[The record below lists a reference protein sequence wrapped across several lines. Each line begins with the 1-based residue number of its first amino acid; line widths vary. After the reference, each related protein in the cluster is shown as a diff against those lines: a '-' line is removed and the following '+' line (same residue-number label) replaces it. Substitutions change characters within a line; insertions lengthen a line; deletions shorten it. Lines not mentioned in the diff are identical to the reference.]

1 MVHGVFA
8 LVLQVLIPLKE
19 LRLAKSRL
27 AGELCSDQ
35 REALVAAI
43 ALDQIDT
50 LLSHSHVASLKLI
63 VGSGWER
70 PLSTY
75 VEAGT
80 STRCELISEHSLSVT
95 GLNPLLSRAIDVI
108 APKRCLVLHGDLPLL
123 SADDLDRL
131 CIALDQHDVVLCP
144 DKVHGGTNGLAFRS
158 PARPEF
164 AFGANSFKQHR
175 LQVASELHSYTILES
190 PGFSLD
196 IDTPADLNDLMQ
208 AVEAG
213 AIIGPRLSRWLDAFA
228 PVKHESVLR
237 TEAFSAPPLGQSL
250 AVS

>member
-50 LLSHSHVASLKLI
+50 LLSHPHVASLKLI

-70 PLSTY
+70 LLSTY

-80 STRCELISEHSLSVT
+80 RTRCELIGEHSLSVS
-95 GLNPLLSRAIDVI
+95 GLNPLLSRTVDVI
-108 APKRCLVLHGDLPLL
+108 APKRCLVVHGDLPLL

-131 CIALDQHDVVLCP
+131 FPV
-144 DKVHGGTNGLAFRS
+144 
-158 PARPEF
+158 
-164 AFGANSFKQHR
+164 ANR
-175 LQVASELHSYTILES
+175 
-190 PGFSLD
+190 
-196 IDTPADLNDLMQ
+196 
-208 AVEAG
+208 
-213 AIIGPRLSRWLDAFA
+213 R
-228 PVKHESVLR
+228 
-237 TEAFSAPPLGQSL
+237 
-250 AVS
+250 